1 MHPPAFRLAHQL
13 SDWLDCSLE
22 LHCCQGTTILPLRL
36 LAMKR
41 GDKTF
46 AEILPRLRCK
56 RCNRPPAPVY
66 LCAGHREHNHGAP
79 ADWAIELVPVP
90 RGSNHEG
97 GPVATVPEQTPAPAG
112 DKLAGAATTTAGK
125 ASAT

>member
-1 MHPPAFRLAHQL
+1 LLPGH
-13 SDWLDCSLE
+13 DD
-22 LHCCQGTTILPLRL
+22 LPLRL

-41 GDKTF
+41 GDRTF

-79 ADWAIELVPVP
+79 ADWAIELAPMP
-90 RGSNHEG
+90 RM
-97 GPVATVPEQTPAPAG
+97 
-112 DKLAGAATTTAGK
+112 GAATEAAHGRQVAEPPK
-125 ASAT
+125 SAAP